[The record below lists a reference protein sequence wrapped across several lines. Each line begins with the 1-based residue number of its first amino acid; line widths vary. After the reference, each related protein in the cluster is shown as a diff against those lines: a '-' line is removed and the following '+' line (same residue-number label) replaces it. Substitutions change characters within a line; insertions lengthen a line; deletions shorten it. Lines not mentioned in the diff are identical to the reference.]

1 MKCFFEFY
9 VDFVLVSILSLLL
22 SWCRRNC
29 ICPRGSNFEIYVV
42 FGAKDKIKLKK
53 LTQIDHSSICGT

>member
-22 SWCRRNC
+22 SLCIRNTH
-29 ICPRGSNFEIYVV
+29 RGPLPSTLFWMQMT
-42 FGAKDKIKLKK
+42 KLNW
-53 LTQIDHSSICGT
+53 QN